1 MRRLLILL
9 LLVPCLGFSQTKN
22 VVSVTRLFPKTD
34 KVAEL
39 EKAIAAHAQKYHMGD
54 WKWRVYQIQTG
65 PDAFGYHIVEGPNS
79 WTDFDG
85 RGNLGAEH
93 TADVQKNLA
102 PLTMGPG
109 SESYSVFRDD
119 LSSVQPTDYADKIS
133 ITHVFQKPGWG
144 GKIESNLKKAKK
156 VWEKSG
162 ESVAVYQ
169 SHYSGQGQYTLVT
182 RHKQGWKEKEKGFLK
197 PFTDRYN
204 EMYGENTYDDY
215 LESIQKYTDHAWGEM
230 LTFRADLSSK

>member
-1 MRRLLILL
+1 
-9 LLVPCLGFSQTKN
+9 
-22 VVSVTRLFPKTD
+22 
-34 KVAEL
+34 
-39 EKAIAAHAQKYHMGD
+39 
-54 WKWRVYQIQTG
+54 
-65 PDAFGYHIVEGPNS
+65 
-79 WTDFDG
+79 
-85 RGNLGAEH
+85 
-93 TADVQKNLA
+93 
-102 PLTMGPG
+102 MGPG

-144 GKIESNLKKAKK
+144 GKIEYNLKKAKK

-169 SHYSGQGQYTLVT
+169 SHYSGQSQFAIVT

-215 LESIQKYTDHAWGEM
+215 LESIQKYTDHSWGEM